1 MRQTL
6 GQSLSGP
13 DARNNAFDSIRLFAA
28 SAVIISHSF
37 ALTSGSDL
45 TEPLFRLT
53 RGQATIGLSAVGI
66 FFIVS
71 GLLISMSFDRSK
83 TAARFALNRALR
95 LFPGLW
101 VCVLLTVFVLGP
113 VLTMLPLSDY
123 VSDKQTWGFLGA
135 LVFWPFSSGMGGMFP
150 DNPYPHAVNGSL
162 WTLKYEVVFYIGGA
176 ILLLTG
182 RWRRALVL
190 LAWGVS
196 MVATIL
202 LRDPHQHS
210 GLLYHV
216 AQLLWLF
223 RFYGAGMLCYLYR
236 DRVPLHTGFG
246 WLAAFGVVVA
256 MATPLFAEALA
267 LGGAYTVLI
276 LAFHAPRWFKRL
288 TRRGDMSY
296 GVYIYAFPIQQALV
310 PFSLSFRSPA
320 FANIALSFPLILLL
334 AWLSWRLVEAPAL
347 RFKQGSKGTQ
357 KGLARF
363 PATSPEVPPSTRFS
377 DQSKS

>member
-1 MRQTL
+1 MNQTL

-13 DARNNAFDSIRLFAA
+13 DARDNAFDSIRLFAA
-28 SAVIISHSF
+28 SAVILSHSF
-37 ALTSGSDL
+37 ALTRGSDL
-45 TEPLFRLT
+45 TEPVFRLT
-53 RGQATIGLSAVGI
+53 QGQATIGLSAVAI

-101 VCVLLTVFVLGP
+101 VCILLTVFVLGP
-113 VLTMLPLSDY
+113 IVTVLPLTDY
-123 VSDKQTWGFLGA
+123 LASEQTWRFLGA
-135 LVFWPFSSGMGGMFP
+135 LIFWPFSPGMGGVFP
-150 DNPYPHAVNGSL
+150 EHPYAHAVNGSL
-162 WTLKYEVVFYIGGA
+162 WTLKYEVACYIGGA
-176 ILLLTG
+176 LLLSSG

-196 MVATIL
+196 MIGTIL

-236 DRVPLHTGFG
+236 DRIPLQSGYG
-246 WLAAFGVVVA
+246 WLAALGVVLA
-256 MATPLFAEALA
+256 MATPFFTEALA
-267 LGGAYTVLI
+267 LGGAYFVLI

-288 TRRGDMSY
+288 TRKGDMSY

-310 PFSLSFRSPA
+310 PFSLSLRWPA
-320 FANIALSFPLILLL
+320 LANMTLAFPIVLSL
-334 AWLSWRLVEAPAL
+334 AWLSWHYVEAPAL
-347 RFKQGSKGTQ
+347 RFKPGSTRTQ
-357 KGLARF
+357 KGAR
-363 PATSPEVPPSTRFS
+363 PVSRDEP
-377 DQSKS
+377 

>member
-1 MRQTL
+1 MNQTL
-6 GQSLSGP
+6 GQSLSSTN
-13 DARNNAFDSIRLFAA
+13 ARDNAFDSIRLFAA

-37 ALTSGSDL
+37 ALTRGADL

-53 RGQATIGLSAVGI
+53 QGQATIGLSAVGI
-66 FFIVS
+66 FFVVS
-71 GLLISMSFDRSK
+71 GVLISMSFDRSK

-101 VCVLLTVFVLGP
+101 VCILLTVFVLGP
-113 VLTMLPLSDY
+113 MLTVLSLTDY
-123 VSDKQTWGFLGA
+123 LTSEQTWRFLAA
-135 LVFWPFSSGMGGMFP
+135 LAFWPFSSGMGGMFP

-162 WTLKYEVVFYIGGA
+162 WTLKYEVACYIGGA
-176 ILLLTG
+176 LLLLTG

-196 MVATIL
+196 MIATIL

-236 DRVPLHTGFG
+236 DRISLNTGYG
-246 WLAAFGVVVA
+246 WLAALGVVLA
-256 MATPLFAEALA
+256 IATPLFTEALA
-267 LGGAYTVLI
+267 LGGAYAVLV

-288 TRRGDMSY
+288 TRKGDMSY
-296 GVYIYAFPIQQALV
+296 GVYIYAFPVQQALV
-310 PFSLSFRSPA
+310 PFSLSLSWPA
-320 FANIALSFPLILLL
+320 LANMALAFPITLGL
-334 AWLSWRLVEAPAL
+334 AWLSWLYVEAPAL
-347 RFKQGSKGTQ
+347 RFKPGSTGAQ
-357 KGLARF
+357 KRAR
-363 PATSPEVPPSTRFS
+363 PVSRDEP
-377 DQSKS
+377 